1 MNVRLFVLGLLGKE
15 FMRMAKSIST
25 KFMTWA
31 RISAAPCFAI
41 PVCFLFGCE
50 AEKVNG
56 SGRVEESLLLQ
67 STKNEGEM
75 QKTGV
80 FLADKSGKT

>member
-1 MNVRLFVLGLLGKE
+1 MRLFVLGLLGKE
-15 FMRMAKSIST
+15 FMRMAKSVST

-31 RISAAPCFAI
+31 RISAAPCFAM

-50 AEKVNG
+50 AEIVNG

-75 QKTGV
+75 QKTDFFG
-80 FLADKSGKT
+80 

>member
-1 MNVRLFVLGLLGKE
+1 MRLFVLGLLGKE

-31 RISAAPCFAI
+31 RISAAPCFAM
-41 PVCFLFGCE
+41 PVCFPFGCE

-67 STKNEGEM
+67 STKNQGDM
-75 QKTGV
+75 QKTGI
-80 FLADKSGKT
+80 FFG